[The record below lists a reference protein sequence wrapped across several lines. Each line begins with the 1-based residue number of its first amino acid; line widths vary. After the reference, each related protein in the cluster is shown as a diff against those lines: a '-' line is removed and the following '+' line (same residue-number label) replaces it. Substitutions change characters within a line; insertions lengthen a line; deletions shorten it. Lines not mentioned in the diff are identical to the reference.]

1 MDTATRPSA
10 HGRLQGVTVLILE
23 DHKDT
28 REMYAANLRGQG
40 AAVHEAGT
48 AQTAML
54 LLQEKRPDV
63 MLVDLELPDVDGWH
77 FVKAVRQLDPEEG
90 GKTPAIALTVHNTP
104 EARGRTL
111 TSGFQLHLQKPMD
124 PEELTRIIAG
134 LLTATS

>member
-1 MDTATRPSA
+1 MDTVTQPAPR
-10 HGRLQGVTVLILE
+10 GRLKGVKVLLLE

-28 REMYAANLRGQG
+28 REMYASNLRRQG
-40 AAVHEAGT
+40 AVVLEAAT

-77 FVKAVRQLDPEEG
+77 FVKAVRQLKPEDG
-90 GKTPAIALTVHNTP
+90 GKTPAVALTVHNTA

-124 PEELTRIIAG
+124 
-134 LLTATS
+134 